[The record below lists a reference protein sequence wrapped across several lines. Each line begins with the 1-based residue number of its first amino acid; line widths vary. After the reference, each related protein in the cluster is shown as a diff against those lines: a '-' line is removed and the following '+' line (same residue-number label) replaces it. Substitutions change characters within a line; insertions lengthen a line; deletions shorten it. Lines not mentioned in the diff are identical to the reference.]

1 MMARTKC
8 VFYDPNYK
16 WLRRTCPPAAAAA
29 ATLYTSVDLLT
40 GGLKLLLYSSRARLK
55 AKRKKRPKKNMGGE
69 IKIEENPGEAPRTDG
84 KAHDLVKR
92 QTRSLGPWLG
102 FYSPQMQN
110 STVCT
115 PHKSKKVQVLWG
127 RAQVPKQHVVC
138 HPCSNPRS
146 PGEILRYMYFWTR
159 T

>member
-1 MMARTKC
+1 MS
-8 VFYDPNYK
+8 
-16 WLRRTCPPAAAAA
+16 
-29 ATLYTSVDLLT
+29 TSRHHIIYLLT
-40 GGLKLLLYSSRARLK
+40 GGLNCYSTLAELGLR
-55 AKRKKRPKKNMGGE
+55 RKEKRPKKYEGE

-102 FYSPQMQN
+102 FYSPQVRN
-110 STVCT
+110 SERQLA
-115 PHKSKKVQVLWG
+115 KSYCMYVHHTNQKVQVLWG

-146 PGEILRYMYFWTR
+146 PGEILRYMYF
-159 T
+159 

>member
-1 MMARTKC
+1 
-8 VFYDPNYK
+8 
-16 WLRRTCPPAAAAA
+16 
-29 ATLYTSVDLLT
+29 
-40 GGLKLLLYSSRARLK
+40 
-55 AKRKKRPKKNMGGE
+55 MGGE

-102 FYSPQMQN
+102 FYSPQMRN
-110 STVCT
+110 SERQLAKFYCMYTT
-115 PHKSKKVQVLWG
+115 QIKKVQVLWG